1 MKLLKLDDIDC
12 FCGDNLQSNLFEN
25 LEICIETCKKLNINV
40 FVIYKDH
47 VFYRKQSIKECVFNM
62 SKYENTTM
70 YILLENNIEY
80 YHLNDS
86 DRVKYY
92 TSGIY
97 NNKNNYN
104 YLSLNRTKLIEAIKE
119 REEKKSYSLLS
130 MD

>member
-70 YILLENNIEY
+70 YILLENNIE
-80 YHLNDS
+80 
-86 DRVKYY
+86 
-92 TSGIY
+92 
-97 NNKNNYN
+97 
-104 YLSLNRTKLIEAIKE
+104 
-119 REEKKSYSLLS
+119 
-130 MD
+130 